1 MKKKQVESAS
11 EEEEVQ
17 AEDSEASEEE
27 ELQAA
32 DSDEEELEAEN
43 SDEEELE
50 AEDSEEEEL
59 EAEDSDGSELDLDA
73 SATES
78 DEDDD
83 EEEEQVK
90 PEPKSRAEII
100 DEKIH
105 TKYEQLKGT
114 RLYVRFPQKLP
125 LNVEEFNAK
134 VKALHPLVLKSTKPR
149 QKHARFCLVDFK
161 SKEDRDQAFKE
172 IKASIEKDEKH
183 KGLFVSLPKTDSDDF
198 VNELVTRKQTS
209 VENKRTKA
217 LMKRAT
223 KKVLVKGNFTS
234 SVVITN
240 LPKTSSIAQVR
251 QLFQDAVDIQIRPGK
266 GKFRDYST
274 ATVTLPTT
282 HDARK
287 AIKEKLS
294 LAGTPLVLR
303 FNTQKKRS
311 SKDKL
316 KRQAE
321 NGKSPE
327 KKARSPKQ
335 NDKKSKAEEG
345 KAPKNKRPEKD
356 TKQQPKGN
364 LKRKA
369 PKEKTPII
377 KTPKKLK
384 KLSAE

>member
-17 AEDSEASEEE
+17 SENSEASDEE
-27 ELQAA
+27 ELQAE
-32 DSDEEELEAEN
+32 DSDEDQLQA
-43 SDEEELE
+43 D
-50 AEDSEEEEL
+50 DSED
-59 EAEDSDGSELDLDA
+59 EDSDGSELDLDA
-73 SATES
+73 SDTES
-78 DEDDD
+78 DEDDG
-83 EEEEQVK
+83 EEEDTIK
-90 PEPKSRAEII
+90 PQPKSRAEII

-125 LNVEEFNAK
+125 LDLDEFNAK

-161 SKEDRDQAFKE
+161 SKEDRDQAFKD
-172 IKASIEKDEKH
+172 IKASIEKDDKH

-209 VENKRTKA
+209 IVNKRTKA

-223 KKVLVKGNFTS
+223 KKVLTKGNFTS

-240 LPKTSSIAQVR
+240 LPKTSSLPQVR
-251 QLFQDAVDIQIRPGK
+251 QLFHDQAVDIQIRPGK

-294 LAGTPLVLR
+294 LSGTPLILR
-303 FNTQKKRS
+303 FNTQNKRS
-311 SKDKL
+311 SKNKL
-316 KRQAE
+316 KRKAE
-321 NGKSPE
+321 KGKSPE
-327 KKARSPKQ
+327 KNPLSTKQ
-335 NDKKSKAEEG
+335 NDKKSKSEKGE
-345 KAPKNKRPEKD
+345 APKIKKPEVN
-356 TKQQPKGN
+356 TKHQPKEN
-364 LKRKA
+364 LKRKS
-369 PKEKTPII
+369 PKEKTPNI

-384 KLSAE
+384 KLTAE

>member
-1 MKKKQVESAS
+1 MKKEQVESAS
-11 EEEEVQ
+11 EEEELLSG
-17 AEDSEASEEE
+17 DSEASDEE
-27 ELQAA
+27 ELQAE
-32 DSDEEELEAEN
+32 DSDEEELQ
-43 SDEEELE
+43 
-50 AEDSEEEEL
+50 AEDSEE
-59 EAEDSDGSELDLDA
+59 EDSDGSELDLDA

-83 EEEEQVK
+83 EDEDAK

-100 DEKIH
+100 DQKIH

-125 LNVEEFNAK
+125 LDVDEFNAM

-161 SKEDRDQAFKE
+161 TKEDRDKAYE
-172 IKASIEKDEKH
+172 DIKASIDKDKY
-183 KGLFVSLPKTDSDDF
+183 KGIFVSLPKTDSDDF
-198 VNELVTRKQTS
+198 VNELVNRKQTS

-223 KKVLVKGNFTS
+223 KKVLSKGNFTS

-240 LPKTSSIAQVR
+240 LPKTSSVAQVR
-251 QLFQDAVDIQIRPGK
+251 QLFPEAVDIQIRPGK
-266 GKFRDYST
+266 GKFRDSSA

-287 AIKEKLS
+287 VIKQKLS
-294 LAGTPLVLR
+294 LAGTPLILR

-311 SKDKL
+311 AKDKL
-316 KRQAE
+316 KRKADK
-321 NGKSPE
+321 GKSPT
-327 KKARSPKQ
+327 KKALKVED
-335 NDKKSKAEEG
+335 NEKSKAEKGES
-345 KAPKNKRPEKD
+345 PKIKKPEKSI
-356 TKQQPKGN
+356 QQKPKEN
-364 LKRKA
+364 LKRKT
-369 PKEKTPII
+369 PKEKTTNI

>member
-11 EEEEVQ
+11 EDEEVQ
-17 AEDSEASEEE
+17 TEDSEAS
-27 ELQAA
+27 
-32 DSDEEELEAEN
+32 DEEELKAED

-50 AEDSEEEEL
+50 AEDSDEEEL
-59 EAEDSDGSELDLDA
+59 EAEDSELDLDA

-83 EEEEQVK
+83 EEEEKIK

-125 LNVEEFNAK
+125 LDVEEFNAK

-161 SKEDRDQAFKE
+161 SKEDRDQAFKD
-172 IKASIEKDEKH
+172 IKASIEKDDKY
-183 KGLFVSLPKTDSDDF
+183 KGLFVTLPKTDSDDF

-223 KKVLVKGNFTS
+223 KKVQAKGNFTS

-294 LAGTPLVLR
+294 LAGTSLVLR

-316 KRQAE
+316 KRQAK

-327 KKARSPKQ
+327 KKALSQKPT
-335 NDKKSKAEEG
+335 DKKSKAENGE
-345 KAPKNKRPEKD
+345 APKNMRPEKD
-356 TKQQPKGN
+356 TKQQPKKS
-364 LKRKA
+364 LKRKS
-369 PKEKTPII
+369 PKEKTPNI

>member
-11 EEEEVQ
+11 EEEELLSG
-17 AEDSEASEEE
+17 DSDA
-27 ELQAA
+27 
-32 DSDEEELEAEN
+32 SDEEEQQ
-43 SDEEELE
+43 

-59 EAEDSDGSELDLDA
+59 QAEDSEEEDSDGAELDLDA

-83 EEEEQVK
+83 ENEDEDAK

-100 DEKIH
+100 DQKIH

-125 LNVEEFNAK
+125 LDVDEFNAK

-161 SKEDRDQAFKE
+161 TKEDRDQAFKD
-172 IKASIEKDEKH
+172 IKDASGEDKY
-183 KGLFVSLPKTDSDDF
+183 KGIFVSLPKTDSDDF

-223 KKVLVKGNFTS
+223 KKVLSKGNFTS

-240 LPKTSSIAQVR
+240 LPKTSSVAQVR
-251 QLFQDAVDIQIRPGK
+251 QLFPEAVDIQVRPGK
-266 GKFRDYST
+266 GKFRDSSA

-287 AIKEKLS
+287 VIKQKLS
-294 LAGTPLVLR
+294 LAGTPLILR

-311 SKDKL
+311 AKDKL
-316 KRQAE
+316 KRKAHK
-321 NGKSPE
+321 GKSPA
-327 KKARSPKQ
+327 KKALKAEPEDKVKAKAEKGESPKT
-335 NDKKSKAEEG
+335 KKTEK
-345 KAPKNKRPEKD
+345 PKE
-356 TKQQPKGN
+356 N
-364 LKRKA
+364 LKRKS
-369 PKEKTPII
+369 PKEKSTII

>member
-17 AEDSEASEEE
+17 TEDSETSDEE
-27 ELQAA
+27 ELQA
-32 DSDEEELEAEN
+32 
-43 SDEEELE
+43 
-50 AEDSEEEEL
+50 EDSQE
-59 EAEDSDGSELDLDA
+59 EDSHRSELDLDA
-73 SATES
+73 SETES

-83 EEEEQVK
+83 EEEDQIK
-90 PEPKSRAEII
+90 PELKSRAEII

-125 LNVEEFNAK
+125 LDVEEFNAK

-161 SKEDRDQAFKE
+161 SKEDRDQAFKD
-172 IKASIEKDEKH
+172 IKTAIEKDEKH

-209 VENKRTKA
+209 IENKRTKA

-223 KKVLVKGNFTS
+223 KKVLAKGNFTS

-240 LPKTSSIAQVR
+240 LPKTSSLAQVR

-266 GKFRDYST
+266 GKFREYST

-311 SKDKL
+311 SNDKL

-321 NGKSPE
+321 NGKSTAN
-327 KKARSPKQ
+327 KALSQRQ
-335 NDKKSKAEEG
+335 NNKWSKAEKGEAR
-345 KAPKNKRPEKD
+345 KINKPEKD
-356 TKQQPKGN
+356 TKQQPREN
-364 LKRKA
+364 LKRKS
-369 PKEKTPII
+369 PKGKTPNI

>member
-11 EEEEVQ
+11 EEEELLSG
-17 AEDSEASEEE
+17 DSEASDEE
-27 ELQAA
+27 ELQAE
-32 DSDEEELEAEN
+32 DSDEEELQ
-43 SDEEELE
+43 
-50 AEDSEEEEL
+50 AEDSEEEN
-59 EAEDSDGSELDLDA
+59 SDGSELELDA

-83 EEEEQVK
+83 EDEDAK

-100 DEKIH
+100 DQKIH

-125 LNVEEFNAK
+125 LDVDEFNAK

-161 SKEDRDQAFKE
+161 TKEDRDKAYE
-172 IKASIEKDEKH
+172 DIKTSIDKDKY
-183 KGLFVSLPKTDSDDF
+183 KGIFVSLPKTDSDDF
-198 VNELVTRKQTS
+198 VNELVNRKQTS

-223 KKVLVKGNFTS
+223 KKVLSKGNFTS

-240 LPKTSSIAQVR
+240 LPKTSSVAQVR
-251 QLFQDAVDIQIRPGK
+251 QLFPEAVDIQIRPGK
-266 GKFRDYST
+266 GKFRDSSA

-287 AIKEKLS
+287 VIKQKLS
-294 LAGTPLVLR
+294 LAGTPLILR

-311 SKDKL
+311 AKDKL
-316 KRQAE
+316 KRKAE
-321 NGKSPE
+321 KGKSPT
-327 KKARSPKQ
+327 KKTLKADD
-335 NDKKSKAEEG
+335 NEKSKAEKGES
-345 KAPKNKRPEKD
+345 PKINKPEKSL
-356 TKQQPKGN
+356 QQKPKEN
-364 LKRKA
+364 LKRKT
-369 PKEKTPII
+369 PKEKTTNI

>member
-11 EEEEVQ
+11 EEEELQ
-17 AEDSEASEEE
+17 SGDSEASDDE
-27 ELQAA
+27 ELQA
-32 DSDEEELEAEN
+32 EG
-43 SDEEELE
+43 
-50 AEDSEEEEL
+50 SEEEE
-59 EAEDSDGSELDLDA
+59 DSDESELDLAA

-83 EEEEQVK
+83 EDEDVK

-100 DEKIH
+100 DQKIH

-125 LNVEEFNAK
+125 LDLDEFNAK

-161 SKEDRDQAFKE
+161 SQEDRDQAFE
-172 IKASIEKDEKH
+172 DIKASIEKDKEY
-183 KGLFVSLPKTDSDDF
+183 KGIFVSLPKTDSDDF
-198 VNELVTRKQTS
+198 VNDLVSRKQTS
-209 VENKRTKA
+209 VENKRTKS

-223 KKVLVKGNFTS
+223 KKVLTKGNFTS

-240 LPKTSSIAQVR
+240 LPKTSSVAQVR
-251 QLFQDAVDIQIRPGK
+251 QLFQEAVDIQIRPGK
-266 GKFRDYST
+266 GKFRDSSA

-287 AIKEKLS
+287 VIKQKLS
-294 LAGTPLVLR
+294 LAGTPLILR
-303 FNTQKKRS
+303 FNTQKKRRP
-311 SKDKL
+311 KDKF
-316 KRQAE
+316 KRKAE
-321 NGKSPE
+321 NGKSPN
-327 KKARSPKQ
+327 KKSPKSKSE
-335 NDKKSKAEEG
+335 DSEKAEKGEAPKSK
-345 KAPKNKRPEKD
+345 KLAPSI
-356 TKQQPKGN
+356 QQKPKEN
-364 LKRKA
+364 LKRKT
-369 PKEKTPII
+369 PKEKSINL